1 MEAFLHARKPKRDF
15 ICFHGSIAKCRKF
28 VLLKEKKNSFTGKIW
43 YRCKEDTYA
52 RVALTVQLLVSLMD
66 VFAQKMLGNV
76 SRQYVE
82 Q

>member
-1 MEAFLHARKPKRDF
+1 VEAFLHARTPKRDF

-28 VLLKEKKNSFTGKIW
+28 ISLRKILTGKIR
-43 YRCKEDTYA
+43 YGCKEDTYA
-52 RVALTVQLLVSLMD
+52 RVALTVQLLVSLMN
-66 VFAQKMLGNV
+66 VLAQKMLGNV